1 MVAVRSG
8 YIDQLPRRCTPR
20 VSRSGFA
27 ANLEFGALHRGAMG
41 SMAATW
47 VLRCCLMAHCRI
59 IAIEAALR
67 DWIKIRRS
75 AGLIDRV
82 NQGLIEMGV

>member
-1 MVAVRSG
+1 
-8 YIDQLPRRCTPR
+8 
-20 VSRSGFA
+20 
-27 ANLEFGALHRGAMG
+27 
-41 SMAATW
+41 
-47 VLRCCLMAHCRI
+47 MAHCRI